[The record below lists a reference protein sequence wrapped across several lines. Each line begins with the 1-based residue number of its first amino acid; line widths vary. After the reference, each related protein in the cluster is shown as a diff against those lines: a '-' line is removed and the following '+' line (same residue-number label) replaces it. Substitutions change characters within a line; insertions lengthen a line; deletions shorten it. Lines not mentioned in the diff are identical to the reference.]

1 MYQIMLVEDETLV
14 RESMIQNIDW
24 AQYGFTM
31 ACACEDGQEAIEHL
45 PEILPDVVITDI
57 CMPNVDGLEL
67 ARHIQANYP
76 ATFVVILT
84 GFNEFSY
91 AQQAIKLRVHD
102 FVLKPVL
109 PKEFC
114 GILEKLAL
122 ELSQRDN
129 RRDDLRTLYSNA
141 RQGQEMLK
149 NLLFRQILHE
159 PTSEIDIRNAA
170 ERAGLSLSRRVHCVL
185 LCQLQDATI
194 SIKNAQRLLDAATS
208 TAVRF
213 NHCICALVEDR
224 YAMVILGGRTTAEV
238 SQQAKDVGVML
249 ATAVTRTCGLP
260 AQVGVG
266 GCCTELA
273 SLHRSATEAQHA
285 LGYSF
290 TLERNVIVDSV
301 AVAAERAVTR
311 ADPLPSER
319 HIVAAIQGHDEA
331 TAQKKLEELFSTF
344 TQRGLHRDT
353 CIPTL
358 ERLRFAL
365 TDQIPPDAQ
374 SAAPSIA
381 SPADWFRAKTIQ
393 KQYAQLLAFLHRRA
407 VPQADDPAVRC
418 ATAAEAYIRQNY
430 HDSDFSL
437 AKLLTL
443 LSVSKSYFSSV
454 FKAQTGQTFIEYLTA
469 VRMEKAKFFLKY
481 SALCTYEIA
490 ERVGFTDSHYF
501 SITFKRHVGMTPRE
515 YKEGGQ

>member
-1 MYQIMLVEDETLV
+1 MYQIMLVEDEALV
-14 RESMIQNIDW
+14 RESMMQNIDW
-24 AQYGFTM
+24 AQYGF
-31 ACACEDGQEAIEHL
+31 ALSCACEDGQEAIERL
-45 PEILPDVVITDI
+45 PEVLPDVVITDI

-67 ARHIQANYP
+67 ARHLQANYP

-109 PKEFC
+109 PKDFC
-114 GILEKLAL
+114 SILEKLAL
-122 ELSQRDN
+122 ELGQRDN

-159 PTSEIDIRNAA
+159 PTDAADIQNAA
-170 ERAGLSLSRRVHCVL
+170 DRAGLNLSRRVHCVL
-185 LCQLQDATI
+185 LCQLQDAAL
-194 SIKNAQRLLDAATS
+194 SIKNAQRLLDAAQT

-213 NHCICALVEDR
+213 NHCICALVDDR
-224 YAMVILGGRTTAEV
+224 YAMVLLGGRTTAEV

-249 ATAVTRTCGLP
+249 AAAATRTCGLP

-266 GCCTELA
+266 GGCTDLSA
-273 SLHRSATEAQHA
+273 LHRSAQEAQHA
-285 LGYSF
+285 LGYGF
-290 TLERNVIVDSV
+290 NLERNVIIDSV
-301 AVAAERAVTR
+301 AAAAEQSVTR
-311 ADPLPSER
+311 DNPLPSER
-319 HIVAAIQGHDEA
+319 DIALAVLDHDEPA
-331 TAQKKLEELFSTF
+331 AQEKLESLFRAFS
-344 TQRGLHRDT
+344 QRGLHRDA

-365 TDQIPPDAQ
+365 TDQIPADAHA
-374 SAAPSIA
+374 AAPAIA
-381 SPADWFRAKTIQ
+381 PPSEWFRARTIQ
-393 KQYAQLLAFLHRRA
+393 KQYSQLLAFLQRRA
-407 VPQADDPAVRC
+407 ATQTDDPAVRC

-443 LSVSKSYFSSV
+443 LNVSKSYFSSV